1 MLQRIEIIGNLVQDA
16 EVKAGKDGK
25 EFVTFRVAV
34 SEGSGDDRR
43 ATYYDITY
51 VKNGLLP
58 YLKKGQSIYV
68 SGRIS
73 ISAVCKDDKAYVN
86 AYVSGRDVELLG
98 TPRND

>member
-34 SEGSGDDRR
+34 SEGSGDDRKV
-43 ATYYDITY
+43 TYYDTTY
-51 VKNGLLP
+51 VKNGLLT

-68 SGRIS
+68 SGRLS
-73 ISAVCKDDKAYVN
+73 ISAVCKDDKAYIN
-86 AYVSGRDVELLG
+86 AYVNGREVELLG
-98 TPRND
+98 APRND